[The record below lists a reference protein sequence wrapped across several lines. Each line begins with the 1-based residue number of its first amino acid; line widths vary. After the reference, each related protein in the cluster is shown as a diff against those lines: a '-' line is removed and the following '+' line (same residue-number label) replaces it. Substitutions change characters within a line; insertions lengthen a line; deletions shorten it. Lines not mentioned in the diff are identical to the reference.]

1 MTLQEIFNR
10 SISGLIQQGARSID
24 EKNSCLYR
32 SPCGNRCAIGLLI
45 PDEHYTPSIEAKGIN
60 SFVAP
65 DYLLVEVCKQSGID
79 LNSRA
84 VFSLVNDLQIMH
96 DTFLY
101 NCAKGE
107 DFVDYVKRKS
117 LVIAAKHDLTP
128 LTV

>member
-1 MTLQEIFNR
+1 MTPQEIFDR
-10 SISGLIQQGARSID
+10 SVSGLIKQGARSVD
-24 EKNSCLYR
+24 YKNTCLYR

-45 PDEHYTPSIEAKGIN
+45 PDEHYTPSIETKGITA
-60 SFVAP
+60 FLEI

-84 VFSLVNDLQIMH
+84 VFSLVTDLQVMH

-101 NCAKGE
+101 NCAKDE